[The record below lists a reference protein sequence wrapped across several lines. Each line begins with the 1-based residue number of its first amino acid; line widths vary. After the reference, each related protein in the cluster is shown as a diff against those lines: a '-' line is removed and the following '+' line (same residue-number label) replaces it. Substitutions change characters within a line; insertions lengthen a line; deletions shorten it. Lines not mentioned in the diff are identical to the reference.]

1 MRHLIWNTP
10 YPCPPD
16 LRPRLARLTR
26 HLQARLLDF
35 GPGGPQV
42 LSADQEQGRVE
53 ACFPGQAPTAV
64 LSALQEI
71 GVFALLEGD
80 HVVFLLPPD
89 TRFED
94 LDYLWG
100 SLYSILGP

>member
-1 MRHLIWNTP
+1 MREIDLQHQS
-10 YPCPPD
+10 PCPPE

-26 HLQARLLDF
+26 HLRARLLDF

-42 LSADQEQGRVE
+42 LSADQEEGRVE
-53 ACFPGQAPTAV
+53 ASFPGHDTGRV
-64 LSALQEI
+64 LAE
-71 GVFALLEGD
+71 LEGRGVLALREGD
-80 HVVFLLPPD
+80 AALFLLGPR

-100 SLYSILGP
+100 CLFDILG

>member
-1 MRHLIWNTP
+1 MRHVTLDRPT
-10 YPCPPD
+10 PCPQD

-42 LSADQEQGRVE
+42 CSADQEQGRVE
-53 ACFPGQAPTAV
+53 AAFPGHDTAQVRSVLASYGIQTAQAENRAV
-64 LSALQEI
+64 
-71 GVFALLEGD
+71 F
-80 HVVFLLPPD
+80 FLAPH

-100 SLYSILGP
+100 CLFAILG

>member
-1 MRHLIWNTP
+1 MRQVILNHPNS
-10 YPCPPD
+10 CPPE
-16 LRPRLARLTR
+16 LLPRLARLTR

-42 LSADQEQGRVE
+42 LSADQDRGRVE
-53 ACFPGQAPTAV
+53 VRFPGHDAAQTLQA
-64 LSALQEI
+64 LERQ
-71 GVFALLEGD
+71 GVFGRLEGD
-80 HVVFLLPPD
+80 RAVFLLDPA

-100 SLYSILGP
+100 CLFSVLSQ